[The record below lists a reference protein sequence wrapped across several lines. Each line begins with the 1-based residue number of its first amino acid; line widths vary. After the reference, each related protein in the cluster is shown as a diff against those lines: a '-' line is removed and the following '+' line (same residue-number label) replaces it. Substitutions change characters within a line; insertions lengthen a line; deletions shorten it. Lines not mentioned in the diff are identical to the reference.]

1 MSFEVLVFPTFVS
14 FSGLSNPSLGLLSV
28 LMADD
33 MISRCAKLKI
43 TADEREIVNFDDAPD
58 EGDESGISLSLVG
71 KVFTIRPYN
80 FEAMKRNMNKI
91 WSISKGDLFRPN
103 KHGRFVVQFANNRDK
118 IKVTVG
124 RPWTLNQNLVML
136 KEIEGSANTQVLP

>member
-1 MSFEVLVFPTFVS
+1 
-14 FSGLSNPSLGLLSV
+14 
-28 LMADD
+28 MADD

-103 KHGRFVVQFANNRDK
+103 KHGRFVVQFANNHDK